1 MTLIRYNPQHNF
13 RRMNHGL
20 SNWLNNFDSGTM
32 LVKSDFMPKV
42 DISENDKLLI
52 IQAEIPG
59 ISKENIK
66 ITIDNDNILT
76 LKGSKNREIKEENKE
91 INYHRIE
98 RTYGEFSRSFIL
110 PDYVN
115 SDSIEAK
122 FNDGV
127 ITINIAKIE
136 PKQAK
141 EIEININ

>member
-20 SNWLNNFDSGTM
+20 NNWLSNFDSGTT
-32 LVKSDFMPKV
+32 LVKSDFLPKV

-59 ISKENIK
+59 ISKEDIK
-66 ITIDNDNILT
+66 ITVDNDNILT
-76 LKGSKNREIKEENKE
+76 LKGSKKREIKEDNEE